1 MDLHHTAKVSRLGAR
16 RRQGGAATLIVVML
30 LFFVMSLTAAYASRN
45 LIFEQRTS
53 TNQYRSTQVFE
64 ASQAGIEWALA
75 MINSGRIGDDCLPT
89 NDVSRNNFRQRYL
102 VTNATSGVVTRR
114 LHASG
119 VPDAN
124 LWAACSFDGSSW
136 RCRCPTGSLNAGDL
150 PAGTAAFAVR
160 FVDVNTTKPGVIRI
174 EANGCGS
181 YAQTA
186 EDLACLQFVESAG
199 PALCKSTSC
208 AMLALY
214 SGAKAP
220 PSAALTVR
228 GDLGGASLAVYN
240 ADIDAGGVTIH
251 AGGTNA
257 IGATTLAGLPGT
269 PPELTTRLDDSSLRA
284 PALEA
289 EAGDCTLC
297 MFSVV
302 FGVRPVTFARQ
313 MGAVQLDCSVTC
325 DAAAVNTALGTAR
338 SRVVVLSGV
347 GGLTLNDPADIIGSN
362 ADPVVLAIEGPLT
375 INVAATSAARVTG
388 LVYAGS
394 AVLNSGEV
402 HGALVSAS
410 TVTANGNTK
419 IVYDRAALTRVRL
432 TSGTYVRIPGSWRD
446 HR

>member
-1 MDLHHTAKVSRLGAR
+1 MDILHTAKVSRLGAR

-228 GDLGGASLAVYN
+228 DALGGTSLAVYN
-240 ADIDAGGVTIH
+240 TDIDAGGVTVH
-251 AGGTNA
+251 AGSATA
-257 IGATTLAGLPGT
+257 IAPSITLAGLPGT
-269 PPELTTRLDDSSLRA
+269 PPDLTTRLGDDRLSGLD
-284 PALEA
+284 A
-289 EAGDCTLC
+289 EDGQCTYC
-297 MFSVV
+297 MFSAV

-325 DAAAVNTALGTAR
+325 DAAAVNAALGTAR
-338 SRVVVLSGV
+338 SRVVVLSGN